1 MNDFVFFFPVLKTM
15 SRYDREDEGALWVPI
30 QECMSDEENIGDSMK
45 IINLPW
51 QSQALKELIWQSEDR
66 IKGQNI

>member
-15 SRYDREDEGALWVPI
+15 SRYEREDEGASWVPI

-45 IINLPW
+45 IINLPR

>member
-1 MNDFVFFFPVLKTM
+1 MT
-15 SRYDREDEGALWVPI
+15 EGASWVPI
-30 QECMSDEENIGDSMK
+30 QECTSDEENIGDSMK
-45 IINLPW
+45 IINLPR